1 MLNFTAYRLLADPE
15 RVAPVA
21 ARFFL
26 RLICD
31 LDLTR
36 FKAIKTRN
44 LMDSYGLNPF
54 AATKALADLVAI
66 GLLEPGPLS
75 TKPVRQNTYRI
86 NPAYLLT
93 REELEQHFSET
104 RNRRERESLIPLDS
118 K

>member
-1 MLNFTAYRLLADPE
+1 MLSFIAYRLLSDPE

-26 RLICD
+26 RLCCD

-36 FKAIKTRN
+36 FKVIKTRN
-44 LMDSYGLNPF
+44 LMAAYNLNPF
-54 AATKALADLVAI
+54 AATKALADLAAI

-104 RNRRERESLIPLDS
+104 RRRRERECLAPRETA
-118 K
+118 

>member
-1 MLNFTAYRLLADPE
+1 MLSFVALRLLSDPE
-15 RVAPVA
+15 RVAPIA

-26 RLICD
+26 RLCCD
-31 LDLTR
+31 LDLTK
-36 FKAIKTRN
+36 FKVIKTRS

-104 RNRRERESLIPLDS
+104 RRRRERELLTPQDS
-118 K
+118 R